1 MSSAPVAVS
10 TVRRRGIE
18 GRSNLAGW
26 FFVSPAVLLFI
37 VFIAGP
43 FVAAM
48 GLSLFSWDLLTP
60 ARFVGMEN
68 FTRLFGDATVW
79 LSLRNTFV
87 FAFASV
93 VTHIVIGLALAVAV
107 NRPLHKVVQYVTRSA
122 IFFPFLISWAAVS
135 LLWKYVL
142 DPDFGI
148 ASYYLGRIGI
158 TPPNWLIDPQWALP
172 ALIGIDWWHTIG
184 YTFVILLAGL
194 QTVPGIYH
202 EAAKIDGAN
211 AWQRF
216 WHVTLPIMAPTLV
229 FAMIITF
236 IGAFQIFE
244 PMRIITDGGPSDST
258 RSIVLYLYQQA
269 FESFQVG
276 YASTIALVV
285 FAIVMIVTLLQ
296 LRLSRRWMG
305 HD

>member
-1 MSSAPVAVS
+1 MSTAPAA
-10 TVRRRGIE
+10 TTARRGGIQ

-26 FFVSPAVLLFI
+26 FFVSPAVLLFV

-48 GLSLFSWDLLTP
+48 ALSLFSWDLLTE
-60 ARFVGMEN
+60 AKFVGLAN
-68 FTRLFGDATVW
+68 FRQLAGDTTVW

-87 FAFASV
+87 FALASV
-93 VTHIVIGLALAVAV
+93 VTHIVLGLALAVAV
-107 NRPLHKVVQYVTRSA
+107 NRPLHKVVQYITRSA

-142 DPDFGI
+142 DRDFGI
-148 ASYYLGRIGI
+148 ANHYLGQLGI
-158 TPPNWLIDPQWALP
+158 TTPNWLIDPQWALP

-194 QTVPGIYH
+194 QTVPGMYH

-216 WHVTLPIMAPTLV
+216 WHITLPVMAPTLV

-244 PMRIITDGGPSDST
+244 PMRIITNGGPNDST

-285 FAIVMIVTLLQ
+285 FAIVMVVTLLQ
-296 LRLSRRWMG
+296 LRVSRRWMS